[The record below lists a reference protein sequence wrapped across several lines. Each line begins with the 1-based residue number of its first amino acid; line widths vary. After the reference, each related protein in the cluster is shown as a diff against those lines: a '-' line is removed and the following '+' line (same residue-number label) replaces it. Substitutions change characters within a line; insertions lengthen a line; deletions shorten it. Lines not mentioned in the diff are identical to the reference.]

1 MQHVPSIVVKGI
13 DARARLPRGSAG
25 SIYTCE
31 TSAGSPVDPRRPGAM
46 DVFLGVAES
55 LREGNSGTG
64 VLARP
69 DQTGA
74 RRPPVREEAP
84 KKPRIRLSNVE
95 EGICVTPRSS
105 ESDTRTTPLAEKAIM
120 VVDDEVLPRKEGVG
134 DRPSAPALG
143 IQDIPLQERSNVTPI
158 SSSSVPSAG
167 PEISPGGGQRG
178 PGQSSRAQYF
188 ARNVCSHLDQI
199 EKRLASRGQATAL
212 EEKKEEVLS
221 LLRRLEP
228 SEAEKTIMDLESKCT
243 RFEGDLE
250 MAVVEIEELKR
261 ERAMLMSRI
270 EELEEE
276 NRRRR
281 EFARAVRGLLA
292 ESDLG
297 LSL

>member
-1 MQHVPSIVVKGI
+1 MQQVPPIVVKGI
-13 DARARLPRGSAG
+13 DARAWLPRGSAE

-31 TSAGSPVDPRRPGAM
+31 ASAKSPVDPRRPGAM

-55 LREGNSGTG
+55 LREGNPGTG
-64 VLARP
+64 VPARP

-84 KKPRIRLSNVE
+84 KKPRIRLSNVG
-95 EGICVTPRSS
+95 EGIRVTPRSS
-105 ESDTRTTPLAEKAIM
+105 EGDTRTTPLAEKAIM
-120 VVDDEVLPRKEGVG
+120 VADDEVLPRKEGAG
-134 DRPSAPALG
+134 DRPSAPALWV
-143 IQDIPLQERSNVTPI
+143 QDIPLQERSNVTPV

-178 PGQSSRAQYF
+178 PGSISSSAQYF

-212 EEKKEEVLS
+212 EEKMEEVLS

-228 SEAEKTIMDLESKCT
+228 SEAEKTIMDMESKCT
-243 RFEGDLE
+243 RFKGDLE
-250 MAVVEIEELKR
+250 MAVAEIEELKR

-281 EFARAVRGLLA
+281 EFARAI
-292 ESDLG
+292 S
-297 LSL
+297 